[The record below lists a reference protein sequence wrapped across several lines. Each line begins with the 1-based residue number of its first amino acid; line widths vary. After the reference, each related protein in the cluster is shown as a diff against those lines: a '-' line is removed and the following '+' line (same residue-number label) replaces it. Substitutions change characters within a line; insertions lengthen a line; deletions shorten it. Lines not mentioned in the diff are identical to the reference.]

1 MNPVSGGWTSHKTN
15 SSEQEYE
22 SQKRAAL
29 AQSGKNQYIQGVQSV
44 MNDGAGVAV
53 QNTRQQSPYGNVN
66 VMPNE
71 VMQGSSSNFAQKDA
85 PGNAAYDDAVNLTGS
100 VMTER
105 SATNSPQEDPE
116 EFEKDALESR
126 LANMAKG
133 GQGFPGL
140 NNRSVGA

>member
-22 SQKRAAL
+22 SQKRAAM
-29 AQSGKNQYIQGVQSV
+29 AQAGRNQYVQGVQDV
-44 MNDGAGVAV
+44 MDDGAGMAI
-53 QNTRQQSPYGNVN
+53 QKTRQDSQYGNVN

-71 VMQGSSSNFAQKDA
+71 ILEGRSSNFAQKDT
-85 PGNAAYDDAVNLTGS
+85 PGNSAYDDAVNTTGN
-100 VMTER
+100 VFNEK

-116 EFEKDALESR
+116 SFEQDALESR
-126 LANMAKG
+126 LAKMAKG